1 MAQKP
6 LNVERWGMNAT
17 FDEEWT
23 LRAACAKRSPDELF
37 VQGAAQRQAR
47 EVCFDCPVRLECL
60 VDALDNRIQY
70 GVWGGMTERERRAL
84 LRRAPAVESWRSTL
98 DGVDRDEITEEIG
111 RRWPAPRP
119 RRRTEAAAPG
129 TAPSQAPAAPA
140 SDRAG
145 APVPDAPP
153 ARVPDAPAAVA
164 RGA

>member
-1 MAQKP
+1 
-6 LNVERWGMNAT
+6 MNAK

-47 EVCFDCPVRLECL
+47 EVCFACPVRLECL

-84 LRRAPAVESWRSTL
+84 LRRAPSVESWRTTL
-98 DGVDRDEITEEIG
+98 DDVDRDEITAEIG

-119 RRRTEAAAPG
+119 RRRTESRPVLS
-129 TAPSQAPAAPA
+129 PPAPAEQAVA
-140 SDRAG
+140 ETAGDR
-145 APVPDAPP
+145 PTTT
-153 ARVPDAPAAVA
+153 A

>member
-1 MAQKP
+1 
-6 LNVERWGMNAT
+6 MNAK

-47 EVCFDCPVRLECL
+47 EVCFECPVRLECL

-84 LRRAPAVESWRSTL
+84 LRRAPSVESWRTTL
-98 DGVDRDEITEEIG
+98 DDVDRDEITEEIG

-119 RRRTEAAAPG
+119 RRRTSSPAVLNTSAPSEPAAAQTGG
-129 TAPSQAPAAPA
+129 T
-140 SDRAG
+140 
-145 APVPDAPP
+145 
-153 ARVPDAPAAVA
+153 APAAVV